1 MTEATDKSKEIAY
14 AILQEFDLNMLSKDF
29 LRVMMIFLDLDE
41 SKILQKHV
49 IAEKILQIY

>member
-1 MTEATDKSKEIAY
+1 MTEATDKSKEISY